1 MKELLPKG
9 EMKMNAAN
17 REDYKCKSCGA
28 IRKGYVSD
36 PIFIE
41 CYECENLAKKVSATK
56 AENSNEI
63 DYILMKD

>member
-28 IRKGYVSD
+28 IRKGNVSD
-36 PIFIE
+36 PIFLE
-41 CYECENLAKKVSATK
+41 CYECEGLAKKVSVTEK
-56 AENSNEI
+56 ENENEI
-63 DYILMKD
+63 AYILMED